1 MVWYEKLYER
11 SNDTVK
17 KIYAWEPWFFIVFGL
32 FHLHRVWALLDRESY
47 AAFWMGILNSKGAAY
62 FLIMGVLAALCVTG
76 IIAFFKNRKQNFWW
90 RWVFI
95 FGGGYVLFDLFA
107 IAAGLKLWSRLL
119 QLMFDTASP
128 YWNAVWSFFIVLGGL
143 SFSLGVILLY
153 ERKQK

>member
-32 FHLHRVWALLDRESY
+32 FHLHRVWALLDRES
-47 AAFWMGILNSKGAAY
+47 
-62 FLIMGVLAALCVTG
+62 
-76 IIAFFKNRKQNFWW
+76 FWW
-90 RWVFI
+90 RWVYI

-119 QLMFDTASP
+119 QLLFDTASP

-143 SFSLGVILLY
+143 SFSLGVFLLY
-153 ERKQK
+153 KRKQKCEVLQI